1 MGTRTISFADDAY
14 ERLKRLK
21 REDESFSDVV
31 RRLTGDVTLSEYYG
45 VLDEETAAKLESVIE
60 SRREH
65 RSERH
70 RARVEDIVDRLEEG
84 SCIRRFSSTSF
95 EERVTWTIGSRKLTP
110 LGHRS

>member
-1 MGTRTISFADDAY
+1 MGTKTISLADDAY

-21 REDESFSDVV
+21 REDERFSDVV

-65 RSERH
+65 RSETH
-70 RARVEDIVDRLEEG
+70 RA
-84 SCIRRFSSTSF
+84 
-95 EERVTWTIGSRKLTP
+95 GSRTSWTDSRKDP
-110 LGHRS
+110 VFDVSRRRPSRRG